1 MLCQAEE
8 GLLLGVGEGEG
19 FEAAED
25 NWVCWNVLVEGAD
38 IFNEGWCGIRYATT
52 TEHFFSMASFATAVV
67 RSMVRRTEFLCLRE
81 LSKGASSNTTIEQ
94 GLAHL

>member
-19 FEAAED
+19 FETAED
-25 NWVCWNVLVEGAD
+25 NRVCWNVLIEGAH
-38 IFNEGWCGIRYATT
+38 IFNDGRCNIRYATT
-52 TEHFFSMASFATAVV
+52 TEHCFPMASSATAVV

-81 LSKGASSNTTIEQ
+81 
-94 GLAHL
+94 